1 MKTYFKNLYT
11 GTSDSFYQL
20 LYDRLKNNKKTFVVT
35 ANPESYMISNH
46 DLVMSEIMIHPKHTI
61 VADGI
66 GVVRACE
73 KLGFENVPKVPGA
86 DIAEKLLVYGNELHK
101 TIYLFGAK
109 ENVIELMVQKVKT
122 DYPHLDIVGYCNG
135 YVENKDKVFKD
146 IIEKQPDIVMV
157 ALGIPMQE
165 KLIHKYF
172 SQAKKGIYIGVGGS
186 FDVIS
191 GFKRRAPKIFRN
203 HNLEWLYRIF
213 REPSRLKRFY
223 KNNIKF
229 ILDIKKHR
237 D

>member
-11 GTSDSFYQL
+11 GSVDSFYR
-20 LYDRLKNNKKTFVVT
+20 YIYGRLKDNKKTFVVT
-35 ANPESYMISNH
+35 ANPESYMISNR
-46 DLVMSEIMIHPKHTI
+46 DFVMSEIMIHPKYTV

-66 GVVRACE
+66 GVVRAC
-73 KLGFENVPKVPGA
+73 KQLGFLNVCKIPGA
-86 DIAEKLLVYGNELHK
+86 DIASKLLDYGNELHK

-122 DYPHLDIVGYCNG
+122 DYPHLDIVGYSDG
-135 YVENKDKVFKD
+135 YVENKDKIFKD
-146 IIEKQPDIVMV
+146 IMKKQPDIVMV

-191 GFKRRAPKIFRN
+191 GFKRRAPKIFRD

-229 ILDIKKHR
+229 MLDIKKHH